1 MAKYIFP
8 PPLFPHPFS
17 TPLSTSALRP
27 IPLHLPSREEEEKKR
42 GRRGEEEDAYH
53 SLYIS

>member
-1 MAKYIFP
+1 MANYIFP
-8 PPLFPHPFS
+8 PPLFPHPSS